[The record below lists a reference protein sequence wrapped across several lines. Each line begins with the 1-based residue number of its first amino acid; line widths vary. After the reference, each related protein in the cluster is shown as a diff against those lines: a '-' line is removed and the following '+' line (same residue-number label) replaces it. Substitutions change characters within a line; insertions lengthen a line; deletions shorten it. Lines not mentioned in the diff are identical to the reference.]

1 MTLQTF
7 VRKYDVEYST
17 NLIKKEELIKV
28 SDAMGV
34 QIGKELA
41 DYILEYGYLA
51 FEYSELYGINSR
63 QFLESDMV
71 KQTIYLHS
79 YYPETSEFIAI
90 ENQGDGDYYLVD
102 RNDYIYEF
110 DVEMSTLTPT
120 FTTLYEHILNR
131 FELILDE
138 KKRQEYTRKQELV

>member
-1 MTLQTF
+1 
-7 VRKYDVEYST
+7 
-17 NLIKKEELIKV
+17 
-28 SDAMGV
+28 MGV

-41 DYILEYGYLA
+41 DYILQYGYLA

-79 YYPETSEFIAI
+79 YYPETREYIAI
-90 ENQGDGDYYLVD
+90 ENQGEGDYYLVD
-102 RNDYIYEF
+102 KNDYIYEF

-120 FTTLYEHILNR
+120 LIKLYEYILNR
-131 FELILDE
+131 FESILDN
-138 KKRQEYTRKQELV
+138 

>member
-7 VRKYDVEYST
+7 IDEYDVEYST
-17 NLIKKEELIKV
+17 NLIKKEDLIKV
-28 SDAMGV
+28 SDKMGV

-41 DYILEYGYLA
+41 DYILQYGYLA

-79 YYPETSEFIAI
+79 YYPETREYIAI
-90 ENQGDGDYYLVD
+90 ENQGEGDYYIVD
-102 RNDYIYEF
+102 KNDYIYEF

-120 FTTLYEHILNR
+120 LIKLYEYILNR
-131 FELILDE
+131 FESIL
-138 KKRQEYTRKQELV
+138 YS

>member
-7 VRKYDVEYST
+7 IDEYDVEYST
-17 NLIKKEELIKV
+17 NLIKKEDLIKV
-28 SDAMGV
+28 SDKMGV

-41 DYILEYGYLA
+41 DYILQYGYLA

-79 YYPETSEFIAI
+79 YYPETREYIAI
-90 ENQGDGDYYLVD
+90 ENQGEGDYYLVD
-102 RNDYIYEF
+102 KNDYIYEF

-120 FTTLYEHILNR
+120 LIKLYEYILNR
-131 FELILDE
+131 FESIL
-138 KKRQEYTRKQELV
+138 YS

>member
-7 VRKYDVEYST
+7 IDEYDVEYST
-17 NLIKKEELIKV
+17 NLIKKEDLIKV
-28 SDAMGV
+28 SDKMGV

-41 DYILEYGYLA
+41 DYILQYGYLA

-79 YYPETSEFIAI
+79 YYPETREYIAI
-90 ENQGDGDYYLVD
+90 ENQGEGDYYLVD
-102 RNDYIYEF
+102 KNDYIYEF

-120 FTTLYEHILNR
+120 LIKLYEYILNR
-131 FELILDE
+131 FESILDN
-138 KKRQEYTRKQELV
+138 

>member
-7 VRKYDVEYST
+7 IAEYDVEYST
-17 NLIKKEELIKV
+17 NLIKQEDLIKV
-28 SDAMGV
+28 TDKMGV

-41 DYILEYGYLA
+41 DYILKYGYLA

-79 YYPETSEFIAI
+79 YYPETREYIAI
-90 ENQGDGDYYLVD
+90 ENQGEGDYYIVD
-102 RNDYIYEF
+102 KNDYIYEF
-110 DVEMSTLTPT
+110 DVEMNTLTPT
-120 FTTLYEHILNR
+120 LTKLYEYILNR
-131 FELILDE
+131 FESILD
-138 KKRQEYTRKQELV
+138 R

>member
-1 MTLQTF
+1 MS
-7 VRKYDVEYST
+7 V
-17 NLIKKEELIKV
+17 
-28 SDAMGV
+28 
-34 QIGKELA
+34 
-41 DYILEYGYLA
+41 
-51 FEYSELYGINSR
+51 
-63 QFLESDMV
+63 
-71 KQTIYLHS
+71 S

>member
-7 VRKYDVEYST
+7 IDEYDVEYST
-17 NLIKKEELIKV
+17 NLIKKEDLIKV
-28 SDAMGV
+28 SDKMGV

-41 DYILEYGYLA
+41 DYILQYGYLA

-71 KQTIYLHS
+71 KQTIYLNS
-79 YYPETSEFIAI
+79 YYPETREYIAI
-90 ENQGDGDYYLVD
+90 ENQGEGDYYIVD
-102 RNDYIYEF
+102 KNDYIYEF

-120 FTTLYEHILNR
+120 LIKLYEYILNR
-131 FELILDE
+131 FESIL
-138 KKRQEYTRKQELV
+138 YN